1 MNDKI
6 IDLNK
11 RGKYGSAKDKAKSL
25 KELQE
30 LLKILK
36 DPKSR
41 MIIILCG
48 FAGFRVGELTQ
59 LRKEWLNRIDFN
71 GKEVLSINIPN
82 ECRDINNK
90 YSIWR
95 PKTKRERTT
104 YLFDKELFL
113 EVEHFYLYNESINL
127 KIRGL
132 QNRTYKLIGVSIHSL
147 RASATNYYRF
157 INMPIEVTSVFL
169 GHKEIKTTQKHYSS
183 LNKAM
188 AENYLLNTLNKG
200 V

>member
-25 KELQE
+25 REIQE
-30 LLKILK
+30 ILKTIK

-48 FAGFRVGELTQ
+48 FAGLRVGELAQ
-59 LRKEWLNRIDFN
+59 LRKDWLNRIEFN
-71 GKEVLSINIPN
+71 GKELLSINIPF

-95 PKTKRERTT
+95 PKTRRERTT

-113 EVEHFYLYNESINL
+113 EVEHFYRYNESINL

-132 QNRTYKLIGVSIHSL
+132 QDRTYKLIGVSIHSL
-147 RASATNYYRF
+147 RASATNYF
-157 INMPIEVTSVFL
+157 KSINTPIEVTAVYL
-169 GHKEIKTTQKHYSS
+169 GHKEIKTTQKHYAS

-188 AENYLLNTLNKG
+188 AENYLSNTYNK
-200 V
+200 